1 MLNGLFL
8 FTREHYDLNSI
19 STLKLKKIDTVY
31 FGSEDLSSF
40 AKKIWKLAPDI
51 IKNEKSLLNFKSKI
65 KGWITHKHPC

>member
-40 AKKIWKLAPDI
+40 AKKNTEASARHNQKRKITIKLQ
-51 IKNEKSLLNFKSKI
+51 KQN
-65 KGWITHKHPC
+65 